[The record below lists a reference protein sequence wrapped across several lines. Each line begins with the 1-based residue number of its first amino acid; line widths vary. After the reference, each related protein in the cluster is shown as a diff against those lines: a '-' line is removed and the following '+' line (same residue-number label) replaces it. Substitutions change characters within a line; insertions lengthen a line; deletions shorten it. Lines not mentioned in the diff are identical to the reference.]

1 MPKTIILTE
10 EEKERLI
17 TLTSMFNERE
27 VMRRMN
33 ISRAILQK
41 YKYQLGLVK
50 SKKGSIRYP
59 ATLKDDGMFH
69 VSKHKCWIV

>member
-10 EEKERLI
+10 EEKEKLV
-17 TLTSMFNERE
+17 TLTSMFNEHE

-59 ATLKDDGMFH
+59 VSLKDDGMFH